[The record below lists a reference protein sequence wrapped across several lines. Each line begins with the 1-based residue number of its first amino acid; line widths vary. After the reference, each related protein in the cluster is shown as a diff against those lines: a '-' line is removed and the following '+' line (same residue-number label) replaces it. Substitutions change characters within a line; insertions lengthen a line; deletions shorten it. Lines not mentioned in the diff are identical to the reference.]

1 MANYIKL
8 EYKDGSPT
16 IGIIYDDSLIFR
28 ELIITLFSP
37 SSCQVFYETIRNMMV
52 QNNADEEDIIWLDNF
67 YKMLEKIDEDK
78 LLIKQPRTL
87 MRPSSFR

>member
-1 MANYIKL
+1 
-8 EYKDGSPT
+8 
-16 IGIIYDDSLIFR
+16 
-28 ELIITLFSP
+28 
-37 SSCQVFYETIRNMMV
+37 MMV

-67 YKMLEKIDEDK
+67 YKILEKIDEDK